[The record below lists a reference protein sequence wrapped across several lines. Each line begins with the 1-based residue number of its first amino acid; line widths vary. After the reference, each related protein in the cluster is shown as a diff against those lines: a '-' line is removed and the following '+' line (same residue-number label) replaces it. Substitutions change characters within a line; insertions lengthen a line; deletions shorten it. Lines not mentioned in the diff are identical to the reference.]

1 MQERLVQKKASKNKA
16 QNESQTRIMESSITY
31 DISNF
36 STAEMIVVCETGE
49 ASTYIAPAS
58 EEDWVGSVVDGK
70 RVLKPYKPKAKR
82 SIHPSHPSNPTT
94 TQSPN
99 KTKKNPKK

>member
-36 STAEMIVVCETGE
+36 STAEMIVVCETG
-49 ASTYIAPAS
+49 ASTYIEAAS
-58 EEDWVGSVVDGK
+58 EETSLERIVDREQGEK
-70 RVLKPYKPKAKR
+70 THRPQAKR
-82 SIHPSHPSNPTT
+82 PIHPPRPSTPPPTPN
-94 TQSPN
+94 PN